1 MNRHIGIVA
10 CSAEGAA
17 LCYRTICSEGGD
29 RLGKYAHPEIT
40 MHSHSF
46 AAYMRCIES
55 GDWRGVAELML
66 SSAGKV
72 AGAGADLI
80 ICPDNTIH
88 EAFDLV
94 SEKSPLPWL
103 HIAEEVAAEASR
115 RGYERLGVMGTR
127 FLMEGPVYETKLR
140 EAGIASVVPG
150 EDERKRI
157 NHIIFEELVGG
168 VFTAESRSYL
178 GGVIA
183 GLGERG
189 CDAVVLGCTELPL
202 IVTPDASPLPVLDST
217 RLLARSALREAI
229 GHVD

>member
-1 MNRHIGIVA
+1 MSRHIGIVA

-29 RLGKYAHPEIT
+29 RLGKYAHPEVS
-40 MHSHSF
+40 MHGHSF
-46 AAYMRCIES
+46 AAYMRCIEA
-55 GDWRGVAELML
+55 GDWQGVAELML
-66 SSAGKV
+66 SSAEKV
-72 AGAGADLI
+72 AAAGADFI

-115 RGYERLGVMGTR
+115 FGYERLGVMGTR
-127 FLMEGPVYETKLR
+127 FLMEGPVYETKLG

-150 EDERKRI
+150 EDERRRI

-168 VFTAESRSYL
+168 VFNAESRGYL
-178 GGVIA
+178 CSVIDR
-183 GLGERG
+183 LKERG

-202 IVTPDASPLPVLDST
+202 IITPDDSPLPILDST

-229 GHVD
+229 GAGD